1 MSVISTFVIMKV
13 LDFTL
18 NTMTLM
24 ALSLAIGILI
34 DDAIVVRENIT
45 RHAEMGKD
53 HVTAAREGT
62 AEIGSAVIATT
73 LSILAVFIPVAF
85 MGGIVGRF
93 FFSFGIVVAF
103 AVAMSLFVSF
113 TLDPMLSAVW
123 PDPEHEKGF
132 QESHRGRRRFVMKA
146 VDRFNDWLGAWET
159 FYRRAIAWALDHRWT
174 VLLTG
179 AGSFVLAM
187 ALMGML
193 GGDFMPDYDR
203 GDFQVGFKVEAGA
216 SLQAAK
222 RKAEQLEAVLRT
234 RPDGSPNPEV
244 EHVYTTIGT
253 GLNGAITQGTLYVK
267 LADRHR
273 RGLVPIRR
281 EVRSRLRGIAGVETD
296 VSAVT
301 EFGESKPVNLAILSP
316 DRRMVEQAE
325 PLVLEAMRGVDGAVD
340 IASSRDKGRPELRL
354 AVDRRRASDLGVSPM
369 AVASLVRPLVDG
381 VDVAKYEDPAT
392 GEQYDVTVRLSDQGR
407 SRAAQLRALTVS
419 STKKD
424 KNDHNLQV
432 KLDSVARFEETTAPA
447 KLERR
452 ALQTQILVTANKEG
466 RTLNEVTGDVTRR
479 AEQLRRE
486 GALPAGTRLEW
497 VGSARDN
504 QETAGYMATAML
516 LAVFFIYFV
525 LASQFESFKLPV
537 TIMLSLPLSMVGM
550 VLMLLVTGDVM
561 SMMTS
566 IGTILLMGLVTKN
579 AILLVDRAL
588 QNMRERGMARREAL
602 IEAGTTRLR
611 PILMTSFAM
620 VGGMLPLFLALGA
633 GAQLRAPMARA
644 VVGGIITSTMLTLI
658 VIPVFFDLLD
668 RFSWRRLPQAA
679 TFLFTLPG
687 AGDGS

>member
-1 MSVISTFVIMKV
+1 
-13 LDFTL
+13 
-18 NTMTLM
+18 
-24 ALSLAIGILI
+24 
-34 DDAIVVRENIT
+34 
-45 RHAEMGKD
+45 
-53 HVTAAREGT
+53 
-62 AEIGSAVIATT
+62 
-73 LSILAVFIPVAF
+73 
-85 MGGIVGRF
+85 
-93 FFSFGIVVAF
+93 
-103 AVAMSLFVSF
+103 
-113 TLDPMLSAVW
+113 
-123 PDPEHEKGF
+123 
-132 QESHRGRRRFVMKA
+132 
-146 VDRFNDWLGAWET
+146 
-159 FYRRAIAWALDHRWT
+159 
-174 VLLTG
+174 
-179 AGSFVLAM
+179 
-187 ALMGML
+187 ML
-193 GGDFMPDYDR
+193 GSDFMPDYDR
-203 GDFQVGFKVEAGA
+203 GDFQVGFKVEPGA

-222 RKAEQLEAVLRT
+222 RKAEELEDVSAPARAA
-234 RPDGSPNPEV
+234 PNPEV

-253 GLNGAITQGTLYVK
+253 GLNGTITEGTLYVK
-267 LADRHR
+267 LTERRR

-281 EVRSRLRGIAGVETD
+281 ELRDRLRGVPGVETD
-296 VSAVT
+296 VSAVA

-381 VDVAKYEDPAT
+381 VDVVKYRGPGHRRA
-392 GEQYDVTVRLSDQGR
+392 VRRDRAPVGPGPV
-407 SRAAQLRALTVS
+407 RAAQLRATALG

-525 LASQFESFKLPV
+525 LASQFESFKLPI

-550 VLMLLVTGDVM
+550 VMMLLVTGDNM

-566 IGTILLMGLVTKN
+566 IGMILLMGLVTKN
-579 AILLVDRAL
+579 AILLVDHAPISNGRKAF
-588 QNMRERGMARREAL
+588 RGAR
-602 IEAGTTRLR
+602 
-611 PILMTSFAM
+611 PSS
-620 VGGMLPLFLALGA
+620 
-633 GAQLRAPMARA
+633 APAPSGCA
-644 VVGGIITSTMLTLI
+644 PS
-658 VIPVFFDLLD
+658 
-668 RFSWRRLPQAA
+668 S
-679 TFLFTLPG
+679 
-687 AGDGS
+687 